1 MNIVLLHPMMSVLVP
16 SASVLWYDMPLIRIP
31 RMQDGFIKGPYP
43 HDSPAWQLTT

>member
-16 SASVLWYDMPLIRIP
+16 SASVLWCDMPLICIP